1 MEMILI
7 IIGFFSGIISGMGI
21 GGGSILI
28 PALVL
33 FQGLPQQEAQ
43 GVNLAVFLPVAI
55 VALITHHKK
64 GNIDFSFA
72 KLIIIGGI
80 VGAIVGSLLALKIE
94 PLSLR
99 KYFGFFLLLI
109 GIYELISSGKTKN

>member
-7 IIGFFSGIISGMGI
+7 LIGFLSGIISGMGI
-21 GGGSILI
+21 GGGTILI
-28 PALVL
+28 PSLVL
-33 FQGLPQQEAQ
+33 FNNIKQQDAQ
-43 GVNLAVFLPVAI
+43 GVNLIVFLPVAI
-55 VALITHHKK
+55 IALYTHYKK

-80 VGAIVGSLLALKIE
+80 IGAIFGSILAIRIN

-99 KYFGFFLLLI
+99 KYFGIFLLLI
-109 GIYELISSGKTKN
+109 GCYELFKKKE

>member
-7 IIGFFSGIISGMGI
+7 LIGFLSGIISGMGI
-21 GGGSILI
+21 GGGTILI
-28 PALVL
+28 PSLVL
-33 FQGLPQQEAQ
+33 FNNIKQQDAQ
-43 GVNLAVFLPVAI
+43 GVNLIVFLPVAI
-55 VALITHHKK
+55 IALYTHYKK

-80 VGAIVGSLLALKIE
+80 IGAIFGSILAIRIS

-99 KYFGFFLLLI
+99 KYFGIFLLLI
-109 GIYELISSGKTKN
+109 GCYELFKKKE